1 MDITA
6 VKDFFM
12 WCTIINGLM
21 LIFSSLVCI
30 LFGDFSFKINNKYYS
45 ITREQFNV
53 ILVSFIA
60 LYKLVFIVF
69 NLVPF
74 VALLIIA

>member
-1 MDITA
+1 
-6 VKDFFM
+6 
-12 WCTIINGLM
+12 M

-30 LFGDFSFKINNKYYS
+30 LFADYSFKMNNKYLS
-45 ITREQFNV
+45 ISREQFNV
-53 ILVSFIA
+53 MLCSFIG

-74 VALLIIA
+74 VALLITA